1 VKKPL
6 ATTCLGI
13 LAVACAALVLSGCAG
28 QAPQKTPQKRAVA
41 SHTPAPAT
49 TPTPGPPSDVLFT
62 ISANVRSSGG
72 STIGIELTAH
82 EPLAASDHK
91 AANLVT
97 EFLDRCGDGVG
108 GTPISAETMAAH
120 GGTIMRLDLTSTTT
134 SQDFVSPLDLYLGS
148 NYSAKAASGDGI
160 VNPSSFDG
168 CLGTYSW
175 ASSGTA
181 HGIAEFDS
189 DSDSPDLGKWRFGLY
204 GFAVQS
210 NTNAT
215 IESCTIRMTP
225 LATAAKVEDVDGWAT
240 QDTSGT
246 SCVTGYV
253 GE

>member
-1 VKKPL
+1 VRTPL

-13 LAVACAALVLSGCAG
+13 LAVACSALVLSGCAG
-28 QAPQKTPQKRAVA
+28 PSQQKTPQKRAVA

-49 TPTPGPPSDVLFT
+49 TPTPTPPADVLFT

-82 EPLAASDHK
+82 EPLAASDPK
-91 AANLVT
+91 AASLAS
-97 EFLDRCGDGVG
+97 EFLDLCGDGVG
-108 GTPISAETMAAH
+108 GTPLSLDSIVAN
-120 GGTIMRLDLTSTTT
+120 GGTLMRLDLTSTTKG
-134 SQDFVSPLDLYLGS
+134 QDFVSPLNLDLGS

-160 VNPSSFDG
+160 VRPQASFG

-175 ASSGTA
+175 ARSGTA

-189 DSDSPDLGKWRFGLY
+189 DSASPDLGKWRFGLY
-204 GFAVQS
+204 GFEVQPNS
-210 NTNAT
+210 NAT
-215 IESCTIRMTP
+215 IESCTITMTS
-225 LATAAKVEDVDGWAT
+225 LATAAKVKDVDGWAP

-246 SCVTGYV
+246 SCATGYV